1 MHENLVVWL
10 VTQVT
15 NRLGWLLSGT
25 PLTIVFPPRKKGG
38 SPVDEATSPLFQQV
52 AELIADAIVDG
63 SLEEGQRAPS
73 TNELA
78 EFHSINPA
86 TARKGLTLLVDQG
99 VLTKRRGV
107 GMFVEVGARQTI
119 LKLRQSSFAASY
131 AVPLID
137 EAVKLGFDR
146 AYLHTLIDQVAE
158 SRGLYE

>member
-1 MHENLVVWL
+1 MHENLVVGL

-15 NRLGWLLSGT
+15 NQLGWLLSGT

-99 VLTKRRGV
+99 VLSKRRGV

-119 LKLRQSSFAASY
+119 LKLRQGSFAASY
-131 AVPLID
+131 VVPLID

-146 AYLHTLIDQVAE
+146 AYVHTLIDQVAE

>member
-86 TARKGLTLLVDQG
+86 TARKGLTLLMDQG